1 MSFVESLQKMN
12 EIDFNE
18 IDFNNIG
25 SWPVGVRV
33 IVCLLTFIVTLGL
46 GYQFHLTG
54 LQDSIDSASQTESE
68 LREHYRIKAFQA
80 ANLNAYREQMSSMEN
95 SFGALVKQLPS
106 DTEVPG
112 LLEDITFTGRGAGLQ
127 IEEIKLQEENFSQFY
142 IELPIR
148 IAVEGSYHDLG
159 SFVSGVASLSRIVTL
174 HNFTIRPSQDGQLYM
189 DILAKTYRYN
199 DQGGL

>member
-46 GYQFHLTG
+46 GYQFHLTS
-54 LQDSIDSASQTESE
+54 LQDRIDSASQKESE

>member
-1 MSFVESLQKMN
+1 MSFAESLQKLN
-12 EIDFNE
+12 DIDLNDIDF
-18 IDFNNIG
+18 DNIG
-25 SWPVGVRV
+25 SWPLGAR
-33 IVCLLTFIVTLGL
+33 ILVCLITLIVTLGL
-46 GYQFHLTG
+46 GYQFHLTS
-54 LQDSIDSASQTESE
+54 LQDRFDATARQELD
-68 LREHYRIKAFQA
+68 LREQYRIKAFQA
-80 ANLNAYREQMSSMEN
+80 ANLTAYREQMSAMED

-127 IEEIKLQEENFSQFY
+127 IEEIKLQEENVSQFY

-148 IAVEGSYHDLG
+148 IAVQGSYHDLG

-174 HNFTIRPSQDGQLYM
+174 HDFVIRPDNDGQLSM

>member
-25 SWPVGVRV
+25 SWPLGVRV

-54 LQDSIDSASQTESE
+54 LQDRIDSASQKESE

-174 HNFTIRPSQDGQLYM
+174 HNFTIRPGQDGQLYM

>member
-1 MSFVESLQKMN
+1 MSFVESLQKLN
-12 EIDFNE
+12 EIDFDE

-25 SWPVGVRV
+25 SWPPGAR
-33 IVCLLTFIVTLGL
+33 ILVCLITFIVTLGL

-54 LQDSIDSASQTESE
+54 LQDRVDSASQKELD
-68 LREHYRIKAFQA
+68 LREQYRIKAFQA
-80 ANLNAYREQMSSMEN
+80 ANLKAYREQMSAMEN

-142 IELPIR
+142 VELPIS

-174 HNFTIRPSQDGQLYM
+174 HDFTIRPGQDGQLFM

>member
-1 MSFVESLQKMN
+1 MSFAESLQKLN
-12 EIDFNE
+12 DIDLGEIDF
-18 IDFNNIG
+18 DNIG
-25 SWPVGVRV
+25 SWPLGARV
-33 IVCLLTFIVTLGL
+33 LVCLITLVITLGL
-46 GYQFHLTG
+46 GYQFHLIS
-54 LQDSIDSASQTESE
+54 LQDRFDSATRQELD
-68 LREHYRIKAFQA
+68 LREQYRIKAFQA
-80 ANLNAYREQMSSMEN
+80 ANLTAYRKQMSAMED

-112 LLEDITFTGRGAGLQ
+112 LLEDITFTGRSAGLQ
-127 IEEIKLQEENFSQFY
+127 IEEIKLQEENVSQFY

-148 IAVEGSYHDLG
+148 IAVQGSYHDLG

-174 HNFTIRPSQDGQLYM
+174 HDFAIRPGKGGQLSM

>member
-1 MSFVESLQKMN
+1 MSFAESLQKLN
-12 EIDFNE
+12 ELDLNE
-18 IDFNNIG
+18 IDFNNMG
-25 SWPVGVRV
+25 SWPVGAR
-33 IVCLLTFIVTLGL
+33 ILVCLITFIVTLGL
-46 GYQFHLTG
+46 GYQFHLTS
-54 LQDSIDSASQTESE
+54 LQDRFDSASREESD
-68 LREHYRIKAFQA
+68 LRERYRLKAFQA
-80 ANLNAYREQMSSMEN
+80 ANLTAYREQMTAMED
-95 SFGALVKQLPS
+95 SFGALVQQLPS

-127 IEEIKLQEENFSQFY
+127 IEEIKLQEERVSQFY

-148 IAVEGSYHDLG
+148 IAVQGSYHDLG

-174 HNFTIRPSQDGQLYM
+174 HDFAIRPGQDGQLFM